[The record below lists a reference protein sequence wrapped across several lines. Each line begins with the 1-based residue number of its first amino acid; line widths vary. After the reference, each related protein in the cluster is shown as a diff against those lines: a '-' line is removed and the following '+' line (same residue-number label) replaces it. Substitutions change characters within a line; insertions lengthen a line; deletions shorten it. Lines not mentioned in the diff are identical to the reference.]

1 MAKYIITMPKCY
13 KESLENDTFGSHKW
27 DWIFRKLC
35 KIAEPYDWTPCSE
48 SLPKT
53 PGFYFVTYKDDD
65 DRGNEFTDVTEGFW
79 TGREWVKDFLKKL
92 DVIAWMPKM
101 KPYKETDE

>member
-1 MAKYIITMPKCY
+1 MTNEEAIKDIEENILPIVGGISLRMAIEALKEQKWISITG
-13 KESLENDTFGSHKW
+13 N
-27 DWIFRKLC
+27 
-35 KIAEPYDWTPCSE
+35 
-48 SLPKT
+48 LPKT

-92 DVIAWMPKM
+92 DVTAWMPKM
-101 KPYKETDE
+101 EPYKEGDE